1 MTPLCKEIWLVHY
14 QSTSDSDDIRVVE
27 QDMQLFL
34 LAVEGVVSSHMHD
47 RVGGAYER
55 NSSADFLTEDRS
67 AKSSSRKRGSLP
79 VASLRDATA
88 LSALSLLRDAMYT
101 FALC

>member
-1 MTPLCKEIWLVHY
+1 MTPLCKEIWLVHV
-14 QSTSDSDDIRVVE
+14 QSTSDSDDIRVVA

-55 NSSADFLTEDRS
+55 NSSADFRTVCRSDRS
-67 AKSSSRKRGSLP
+67 K
-79 VASLRDATA
+79 
-88 LSALSLLRDAMYT
+88 
-101 FALC
+101 